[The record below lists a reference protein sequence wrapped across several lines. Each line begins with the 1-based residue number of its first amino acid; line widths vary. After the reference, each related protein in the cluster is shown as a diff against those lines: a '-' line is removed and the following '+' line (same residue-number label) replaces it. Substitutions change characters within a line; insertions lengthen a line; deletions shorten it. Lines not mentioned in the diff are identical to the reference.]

1 MNAVDFILLFLIA
14 AALFAALK
22 FGKNGCC
29 GDCSDCKKSGKDKN
43 DRYKK
48 NRPDRRL

>member
-1 MNAVDFILLFLIA
+1 MIAVDFILLFLVA
-14 AALFAALK
+14 VALFSALN
-22 FGKNGCC
+22 FGKRGCG

-48 NRPDRRL
+48 NRHARRL